1 MKKWAIDAVYVLSVK
16 TFADRIDHVLKELD
30 KHRIP
35 FEFIFEYDIE
45 SLTSEIQDQY
55 FGGHQK
61 LELPQRSL
69 VLKHIQAW
77 RQCVNAGHQNILV
90 FEDDVLLKDGFVEY
104 LKQAMDAVP
113 SKDEGYLLFLGGEDT
128 KVPDA
133 FLLSKGLVI
142 ENPIATAEAYVTNQ
156 QACIKRMAWL
166 ESHKVELPADFLL
179 RAVDPA
185 CGIKQYWV
193 KTAIASQGSVT
204 GVFQSSL
211 DGQRRKHS
219 LLFNQLRFHWQKFN
233 RKKIRKVLAI
243 MKKLFK

>member
-1 MKKWAIDAVYVLSVK
+1 
-16 TFADRIDHVLKELD
+16 
-30 KHRIP
+30 
-35 FEFIFEYDIE
+35 
-45 SLTSEIQDQY
+45 
-55 FGGHQK
+55 
-61 LELPQRSL
+61 
-69 VLKHIQAW
+69 
-77 RQCVNAGHQNILV
+77 VNAGHQNILV